1 MSFQRRTTIGSM
13 PLANSDATASRTS
26 RSPSFSRRWI
36 STSSGARSAPLRSV
50 RSARAT
56 CSAAPTST
64 SASATACSIGASTW
78 CRPSQSAVCSAS
90 STTSSSAVASACPSV
105 VSNGARPRPPPLR
118 RWMMSCVTRSP
129 CCSQRYNSRA
139 SSARSGKSKS
149 RSRSNRLARWTLRPD
164 SSTRSRSSVSTRRS
178 RTAVS
183 LAQTAGRPPPR
194 SRVVRDRFTS
204 SQQPAGAHATRSRPV
219 EASRHDHDETLTVA
233 ELEIRLSDGLVLAAR
248 RPLTLSLRELRLLI
262 VLAERVDRIVPREEL
277 YRLAWGRP
285 LRDGDRSVDVYVHK
299 LRAKL
304 EHALPEW
311 RFIHT
316 HFGFRYRLSVEVS
329 HAFHTTPTARQQAA
343 HQSQGENT
351 T

>member
-1 MSFQRRTTIGSM
+1 M
-13 PLANSDATASRTS
+13 
-26 RSPSFSRRWI
+26 
-36 STSSGARSAPLRSV
+36 
-50 RSARAT
+50 
-56 CSAAPTST
+56 
-64 SASATACSIGASTW
+64 
-78 CRPSQSAVCSAS
+78 
-90 STTSSSAVASACPSV
+90 
-105 VSNGARPRPPPLR
+105 
-118 RWMMSCVTRSP
+118 
-129 CCSQRYNSRA
+129 
-139 SSARSGKSKS
+139 
-149 RSRSNRLARWTLRPD
+149 
-164 SSTRSRSSVSTRRS
+164 
-178 RTAVS
+178 
-183 LAQTAGRPPPR
+183 
-194 SRVVRDRFTS
+194 
-204 SQQPAGAHATRSRPV
+204 

-304 EHALPEW
+304 EHALPQR

-316 HFGFRYRLSVEVS
+316 HFGFGYRLSVEVS
-329 HAFHTTPTARQQAA
+329 HAFHTPPTARQQAS